1 MKFHSP
7 KKFWETPKN
16 IIKTTEAI
24 GSISYPGATYSEIV
38 KILTIVKY
46 MQAPWKFQGNMIILI
61 TQLKAMFLEISETL
75 KIKDSNICENTSV
88 L

>member
-7 KKFWETPKN
+7 KKFWEIPKN

-24 GSISYPGATYSEIV
+24 GSISYSGATYS
-38 KILTIVKY
+38 KILKILLWNICGP
-46 MQAPWKFQGNMIILI
+46 PWKFQEKYVVILI

-75 KIKDSNICENTSV
+75 KIKILENP
-88 L
+88 